1 MAGQRVLCVVLAGG
15 GGQRLAPLTADRAKP
30 AVPFGGLYRVVDF
43 ALSNL
48 VNAGWRRICVLT
60 QYKSHSLDRHLSTAW
75 RLNTVLGDYVTPV
88 PAQQRVGPHW
98 QAGSAD
104 AIFQSLNLIDDERP
118 DVVAV
123 FGADHVYRMDPR
135 QMLAAHR
142 AWGAGVTVA
151 GVPVP
156 RAPAPRPGAGGFGV
170 ARTGPDGHRI
180 VSFRE
185 KAADPAG
192 RPGEAPGAAYVSM
205 GNYLF
210 DRDFLVDALGK
221 DAAND
226 GSGHSMG
233 GDIIPML
240 VRDGAAHVYDFL
252 GNQVPGAA
260 GRDAG
265 YWQDLGTLD
274 AYFGAHLDLCAADP
288 PFHLD
293 NDRWPILTQVEP
305 LPPAKLAR
313 DDAGQPGQAIGSLVS
328 NGVIIAGGLVRDS
341 VLSPGVRV
349 AGSAQVDQAVLLH
362 NTQVGRGA
370 MVRRAILDK
379 NVVVP
384 DGAAVGMD
392 KEHDR
397 ARGFAVSDG
406 GITVVGKG
414 QPVGP
419 LARRAEY
426 WPRRGASTTQPGGT
440 VPPRPPLPPFT
451 EETARQKV
459 QAAEDAWN
467 TRDPERVAAAYTVD
481 SVWRN
486 RDEFITGRAEIIE
499 FLRRK
504 WSRELDYALRKDLW
518 AVLGDRIAV
527 RFQYESHDASGH
539 WFRSYGNELW
549 DFDADGLMRRR
560 EASIN
565 DVPIDPADRRIFGP
579 RGETERGQSPPL
591 Q

>member
-1 MAGQRVLCVVLAGG
+1 MAGQRVLCIVLAGG

-30 AVPFGGLYRVVDF
+30 AVPFGGVYRVVNF

-60 QYKSHSLDRHLSTAW
+60 QYKSHSLDRHLSTTW
-75 RLNTVLGDYVTPV
+75 RLNSVLGDYVTAV
-88 PAQQRVGPHW
+88 PAQQRAGPHW

-118 DVVAV
+118 AVVAV

-142 AWGAGVTVA
+142 AWGAGVTLA

-156 RAPAPRPGAGGFGV
+156 RAPAARAGAAGMAGFGV
-170 ARTGPDGHRI
+170 ARTAPDGHHV

-185 KAADPAG
+185 KAAGPAG
-192 RPGEAPGAAYVSM
+192 RPGATPGAAYVSM

-210 DRDFLVDALGK
+210 DRDVLVNALSK
-221 DAAND
+221 DAVND
-226 GSGHSMG
+226 RSGHSMG
-233 GDIIPML
+233 GDIVPML

-252 GNQVPGAA
+252 HNQVPGAA

-274 AYFGAHLDLCAADP
+274 AYFGAHLDLCADDP
-288 PFHLD
+288 TFRLD
-293 NDRWPILTQVEP
+293 NARWPILTQVAP
-305 LPPAKLAR
+305 LPPAKFAR

-349 AGSAQVDQAVLLH
+349 AGPARVNQAVLLH

-370 MVRRAILDK
+370 VVRRAILDK

-384 DGAAVGMD
+384 DNAAVGVD

-414 QPVGP
+414 QPVTP
-419 LARRAEY
+419 LA
-426 WPRRGASTTQPGGT
+426 
-440 VPPRPPLPPFT
+440 
-451 EETARQKV
+451 
-459 QAAEDAWN
+459 QAC
-467 TRDPERVAAAYTVD
+467 
-481 SVWRN
+481 
-486 RDEFITGRAEIIE
+486 
-499 FLRRK
+499 
-504 WSRELDYALRKDLW
+504 
-518 AVLGDRIAV
+518 
-527 RFQYESHDASGH
+527 
-539 WFRSYGNELW
+539 
-549 DFDADGLMRRR
+549 
-560 EASIN
+560 
-565 DVPIDPADRRIFGP
+565 
-579 RGETERGQSPPL
+579 
-591 Q
+591 

>member
-1 MAGQRVLCVVLAGG
+1 MAGQRVLSIVLAGG

-48 VNAGWRRICVLT
+48 ANAGWRRICVLT
-60 QYKSHSLDRHLSTAW
+60 QYKSHSLDRHLSTTW
-75 RLNTVLGDYVTPV
+75 RLNTVMGDYVTAV
-88 PAQQRVGPHW
+88 PAQQRVGPRW

-156 RAPAPRPGAGGFGV
+156 WAPVRWAGAAGFGV
-170 ARTGPDGHRI
+170 ARTALDGHRI
-180 VSFRE
+180 VSFQE
-185 KAADPAG
+185 KPAGPAG
-192 RPGEAPGAAYVSM
+192 RLGPAPGQPGAAYASM

-210 DRDFLVDALGK
+210 DRDVLVDALGK

-240 VRDGAAHVYDFL
+240 VRDGAAHVYDFRR
-252 GNQVPGAA
+252 NQVPGAA
-260 GRDAG
+260 GRAAG

-288 PFHLD
+288 PFRLD
-293 NDRWPILTQVEP
+293 NDRWPILTQVAP
-305 LPPAKLAR
+305 LPPAKFAR
-313 DDAGQPGQAIGSLVS
+313 DEAGQPGQAIGSLVS

-349 AGSAQVDQAVLLH
+349 AGSARVDQAVLLH

-370 MVRRAILDK
+370 VVRRAILDK

-384 DGAAVGMD
+384 DGTAVGVD

-414 QPVGP
+414 QPVR
-419 LARRAEY
+419 L
-426 WPRRGASTTQPGGT
+426 
-440 VPPRPPLPPFT
+440 
-451 EETARQKV
+451 
-459 QAAEDAWN
+459 
-467 TRDPERVAAAYTVD
+467 
-481 SVWRN
+481 
-486 RDEFITGRAEIIE
+486 
-499 FLRRK
+499 
-504 WSRELDYALRKDLW
+504 
-518 AVLGDRIAV
+518 
-527 RFQYESHDASGH
+527 
-539 WFRSYGNELW
+539 
-549 DFDADGLMRRR
+549 
-560 EASIN
+560 
-565 DVPIDPADRRIFGP
+565 
-579 RGETERGQSPPL
+579 
-591 Q
+591 

>member
-1 MAGQRVLCVVLAGG
+1 MAGQRVLSIVLAGG
-15 GGQRLAPLTADRAKP
+15 GGHRLAPLTADRAKP

-60 QYKSHSLDRHLSTAW
+60 QYKSHSLDRHLSTTW

-118 DVVAV
+118 DVAAV

-156 RAPAPRPGAGGFGV
+156 RAPAPRAGTAGFGV
-170 ARTGPDGHRI
+170 ARTGPDGHHV

-185 KAADPAG
+185 KG
-192 RPGEAPGAAYVSM
+192 HPGTAPGHPGAAYVSM

-210 DRDFLVDALGK
+210 DRDVLVDALGK
-221 DAAND
+221 DAVND

-252 GNQVPGAA
+252 RNQVPGAA

-288 PFHLD
+288 PFRLD
-293 NDRWPILTQVEP
+293 NDRWPILTQVAP
-305 LPPAKLAR
+305 QPPAKFAR
-313 DDAGQPGQAIGSLVS
+313 DEAGQPGQAIGSLIS
-328 NGVIIAGGLVRDS
+328 NGVIVAGGRVRDS

-349 AGSAQVDQAVLLH
+349 AGSARVDQAVLLH

-370 MVRRAILDK
+370 VVRRAILDRTSSS
-379 NVVVP
+379 P
-384 DGAAVGMD
+384 
-392 KEHDR
+392 
-397 ARGFAVSDG
+397 
-406 GITVVGKG
+406 T
-414 QPVGP
+414 
-419 LARRAEY
+419 ARRSAWTRSTTGPVASRCPMAASPSSARDSRSSRY
-426 WPRRGASTTQPGGT
+426 RRG
-440 VPPRPPLPPFT
+440 
-451 EETARQKV
+451 
-459 QAAEDAWN
+459 
-467 TRDPERVAAAYTVD
+467 
-481 SVWRN
+481 
-486 RDEFITGRAEIIE
+486 EFI
-499 FLRRK
+499 
-504 WSRELDYALRKDLW
+504 
-518 AVLGDRIAV
+518 
-527 RFQYESHDASGH
+527 RFIRQ
-539 WFRSYGNELW
+539 
-549 DFDADGLMRRR
+549 
-560 EASIN
+560 
-565 DVPIDPADRRIFGP
+565 
-579 RGETERGQSPPL
+579 
-591 Q
+591 

>member
-1 MAGQRVLCVVLAGG
+1 MAGQRVLSIVLAGG
-15 GGQRLAPLTADRAKP
+15 GGHRLAPLTADRAKP

-60 QYKSHSLDRHLSTAW
+60 QYKSHSLDRHLSTTW

-88 PAQQRVGPHW
+88 PAQQRIGPHW

-156 RAPAPRPGAGGFGV
+156 RAPAPRAGAAGFGL
-170 ARTGPDGHRI
+170 ARTGPDGHRV
-180 VSFRE
+180 VSFLE
-185 KAADPAG
+185 KG
-192 RPGEAPGAAYVSM
+192 HPGTAPGHPGAAYVSM

-210 DRDFLVDALGK
+210 DRDVLVDALGK
-221 DAAND
+221 DAVND

-288 PFHLD
+288 PFRLD
-293 NDRWPILTQVEP
+293 NDRWPILTQVAP
-305 LPPAKLAR
+305 LPPAKFAR
-313 DDAGQPGQAIGSLVS
+313 DEAGQPGQAIGSLVS
-328 NGVIIAGGLVRDS
+328 NGAIIAGGLVRDS

-349 AGSAQVDQAVLLH
+349 GGSARVDQAVLLH

-370 MVRRAILDK
+370 VVRRAILDK

-384 DGAAVGMD
+384 DGAAVGVD
-392 KEHDR
+392 KERDR
-397 ARGFAVSDG
+397 ARGFAVSEG

-414 QPVGP
+414 QPVVP
-419 LARRAEY
+419 LRRAE
-426 WPRRGASTTQPGGT
+426 
-440 VPPRPPLPPFT
+440 FT
-451 EETARQKV
+451 GSIRQ
-459 QAAEDAWN
+459 
-467 TRDPERVAAAYTVD
+467 
-481 SVWRN
+481 
-486 RDEFITGRAEIIE
+486 
-499 FLRRK
+499 
-504 WSRELDYALRKDLW
+504 
-518 AVLGDRIAV
+518 
-527 RFQYESHDASGH
+527 
-539 WFRSYGNELW
+539 
-549 DFDADGLMRRR
+549 
-560 EASIN
+560 
-565 DVPIDPADRRIFGP
+565 
-579 RGETERGQSPPL
+579 
-591 Q
+591 

>member
-1 MAGQRVLCVVLAGG
+1 LAGAPG
-15 GGQRLAPLTADRAKP
+15 RRLAPLTAERAKA
-30 AVPFGGLYRVVDF
+30 AVPFGGLYRLVDF
-43 ALSNL
+43 TLSNL
-48 VNAGWRRICVLT
+48 INGGIDRVCVLT

-170 ARTGPDGHRI
+170 AWTGPDGHRI

-210 DRDFLVDALGK
+210 DPDFLVDALGK

-226 GSGHSMG
+226 GSGHNMG

-274 AYFGAHLDLCAADP
+274 AYFGAHLDLCAGDP

-293 NDRWPILTQVEP
+293 NDRWPILTQVES

-313 DDAGQPGQAIGSLVS
+313 DDAGRPGQAIGSLVS
-328 NGVIIAGGLVRDS
+328 NGVIISGGLVSNS
-341 VLSPGVRV
+341 VLSPGVQVHSRSRV
-349 AGSAQVDQAVLLH
+349 NRAVIL
-362 NTQVGRGA
+362 QQSV
-370 MVRRAILDK
+370 VSRRAVVENAILDK
-379 NVVVP
+379 HVIVAE
-384 DGAAVGMD
+384 GATVGVD

-397 ARGFAVSDG
+397 ARGLVVSSG
-406 GITVVGKG
+406 GVTVVGKG
-414 QPVGP
+414 QV
-419 LARRAEY
+419 
-426 WPRRGASTTQPGGT
+426 
-440 VPPRPPLPPFT
+440 VRP
-451 EETARQKV
+451 
-459 QAAEDAWN
+459 
-467 TRDPERVAAAYTVD
+467 
-481 SVWRN
+481 
-486 RDEFITGRAEIIE
+486 
-499 FLRRK
+499 
-504 WSRELDYALRKDLW
+504 
-518 AVLGDRIAV
+518 
-527 RFQYESHDASGH
+527 
-539 WFRSYGNELW
+539 
-549 DFDADGLMRRR
+549 
-560 EASIN
+560 
-565 DVPIDPADRRIFGP
+565 
-579 RGETERGQSPPL
+579 
-591 Q
+591 